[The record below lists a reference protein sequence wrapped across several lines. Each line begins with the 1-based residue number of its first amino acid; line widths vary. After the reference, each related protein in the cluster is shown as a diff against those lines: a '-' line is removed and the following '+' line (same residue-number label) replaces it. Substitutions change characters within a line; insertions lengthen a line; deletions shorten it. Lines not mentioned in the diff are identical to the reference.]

1 MLEISFKYCT
11 PVGVLMKQMTSYEV
25 SELVAYSMLKERE
38 KEREKTPANSPEEMK
53 DILAGFG
60 KSMRKTE
67 RETK

>member
-1 MLEISFKYCT
+1 MLEISFKYST
-11 PVGVLMKQMTSYEV
+11 PVGVLMKMMTSYEV

-38 KEREKTPANSPEEMK
+38 KERKDTPASTPEEMK

-60 KSMRKTE
+60 TSMRK